1 MESMQFLKID
11 VKYLILEQNSGLEFS
26 KDQKASIKSIQD
38 VIKKR
43 QAKDAATLKAEGEY
57 YQKGTTSG
65 SIFVHDAG
73 VHERLDLI
81 SKGFDFATNSA
92 KLASA
97 SAGVTDVGGNTTNV
111 TPVVI
116 NAPTQSSI
124 ANTKVETSIGLN
136 DPFTHL
142 ERAY

>member
-1 MESMQFLKID
+1 MQQGVESGEI
-11 VKYLILEQNSGLEFS
+11 
-26 KDQKASIKSIQD
+26 QKSM
-38 VIKKR
+38 
-43 QAKDAATLKAEGEY
+43 LKAIIADEDISKEDLKFM
-57 YQKGTTSG
+57 QKLVEKATTSG
-65 SIFVHDAG
+65 SLFVHDKG
-73 VHERLDLI
+73 IHDRLDLI
-81 SKGFDFATNSA
+81 LKGLDFATNSA
-92 KLASA
+92 KLATA
-97 SAGVTDVGGNTTNV
+97 SAPVVSGGGGGTTNV